1 MRVNFKQPYMIKGV
15 LAILALWD
23 FNVKIALYYQKCFST
38 ITAEILESV
47 EQLPLKCSFLKHT
60 IFLHTILR
68 QAANPLGIKLV
79 LIKILNCHILLFE
92 M

>member
-1 MRVNFKQPYMIKGV
+1 MRVNFKQPYMIKRV

-47 EQLPLKCSFLKHT
+47 EQLPLRGSL
-60 IFLHTILR
+60 
-68 QAANPLGIKLV
+68 
-79 LIKILNCHILLFE
+79 LNHIEFSYTDY
-92 M
+92 